1 LKKLITSKNQISQY
15 FPLELKP
22 NLMAF
27 LTISEQADTVLS
39 TVSDLAMHSH
49 HTTGLMC
56 LE

>member
-1 LKKLITSKNQISQY
+1 
-15 FPLELKP
+15 
-22 NLMAF
+22 MAF